1 MRSDVSCPWPSVNMI
16 NFLLIC
22 VQIIYI
28 INYIDLYYPQ
38 LERLPVEELSADC
51 EEGID
56 KPIDYSYLPEL
67 VGHLLG
73 LAHVAIT
80 QLCTEA
86 MEPLQLTPKQ
96 FVAMEFISKN
106 PCISQKNIAENI
118 GTAPAVMVGILDYL
132 SKRNLLERKRSPHD
146 RREFY
151 VQLTPEGIEMLDE
164 IRRMA
169 FEVEDLYQER
179 TGMTAEERA
188 TILRVLRRIT
198 DR

>member
-1 MRSDVSCPWPSVNMI
+1 VT
-16 NFLLIC
+16 
-22 VQIIYI
+22 
-28 INYIDLYYPQ
+28 
-38 LERLPVEELSADC
+38 ELTTDC
-51 EEGID
+51 EDTSD

-80 QLCTEA
+80 QLCTEV

-132 SKRNLLERKRSPHD
+132 SKRGLLKRKRSPHD
-146 RREFY
+146 RREYY
-151 VQLTPEGIEMLDE
+151 VQLTPKGMDMLEE

-169 FEVEDLYQER
+169 FEVEDLYQEK
-179 TGMTAEERA
+179 TGMTNEERA
-188 TILRVLRRIT
+188 TILAILRKIT
-198 DR
+198 NR

>member
-1 MRSDVSCPWPSVNMI
+1 MTEFTTN
-16 NFLLIC
+16 
-22 VQIIYI
+22 
-28 INYIDLYYPQ
+28 
-38 LERLPVEELSADC
+38 C
-51 EEGID
+51 EDTSE

-80 QLCTEA
+80 QLCTEV

-118 GTAPAVMVGILDYL
+118 GTAPAVMVGILDDL
-132 SKRNLLERKRSPHD
+132 SKRGLLKRKRSPHD
-146 RREFY
+146 RREYF
-151 VQLTPEGIEMLDE
+151 VQLTPKGLSLLTE

-169 FEVEDLYQER
+169 FEVEDLYQEK
-179 TGMTAEERA
+179 TGMTEEERA
-188 TILRVLRRIT
+188 TILPILRKIT
-198 DR
+198 NR

>member
-1 MRSDVSCPWPSVNMI
+1 MAESTT
-16 NFLLIC
+16 
-22 VQIIYI
+22 
-28 INYIDLYYPQ
+28 
-38 LERLPVEELSADC
+38 DC
-51 EEGID
+51 KDTSD

-80 QLCTEA
+80 QLCTEV

-118 GTAPAVMVGILDYL
+118 GTAPAVMVGILDDL
-132 SKRNLLERKRSPHD
+132 SKRGLLKRKRSPHD
-146 RREFY
+146 RREYY
-151 VQLTPEGIEMLDE
+151 VQLTPKGMTMLEE

-169 FEVEDLYQER
+169 FEVEDLYQEK
-179 TGMTAEERA
+179 TGLTDKERA
-188 TILRVLRRIT
+188 TILPILRKIT
-198 DR
+198 NR

>member
-1 MRSDVSCPWPSVNMI
+1 MAE
-16 NFLLIC
+16 FTT
-22 VQIIYI
+22 
-28 INYIDLYYPQ
+28 
-38 LERLPVEELSADC
+38 DC
-51 EEGID
+51 EDTSD
-56 KPIDYSYLPEL
+56 KLIDYSYLPEL

-80 QLCTEA
+80 QLCTEV

-132 SKRNLLERKRSPHD
+132 SKRGLLKRKRSPHD
-146 RREFY
+146 RREYY
-151 VQLTPEGIEMLDE
+151 VQLTPKGMDMLEE

-169 FEVEDLYQER
+169 FEVEDLYQEK
-179 TGMTAEERA
+179 TGMTNEERA
-188 TILRVLRRIT
+188 TILAILRKIT
-198 DR
+198 NR

>member
-1 MRSDVSCPWPSVNMI
+1 
-16 NFLLIC
+16 
-22 VQIIYI
+22 
-28 INYIDLYYPQ
+28 
-38 LERLPVEELSADC
+38 LEGSPLTKLTADC
-51 EEGID
+51 EDTSD

-80 QLCTEA
+80 QLCTEV

-132 SKRNLLERKRSPHD
+132 SKRKLLKRVRSPHD
-146 RREFY
+146 RREYY
-151 VQLTPEGIEMLDE
+151 VQLTPKGMDMLEE

-179 TGMTAEERA
+179 TGMTDEERA
-188 TILRVLRRIT
+188 TILPILRKIT
-198 DR
+198 NR